1 MRDRRVA
8 IIAGLGA
15 GLATAVERAL
25 SGADAKDRHVV
36 RIEEPPQVWPE
47 EDMRVRVGRP
57 AKDWKQREKRR
68 PRR

>member
-8 IIAGLGA
+8 IIAWAGA
-15 GLATAVERAL
+15 GLAAAVDRAL
-25 SGADAKDRHVV
+25 SREDARGRHVV
-36 RIEEPPQVWPE
+36 RIEAPRHDWPE
-47 EDMRVRVGRP
+47 EDMRVRIGPP

>member
-8 IIAGLGA
+8 IIAGVGA
-15 GLATAVERAL
+15 GLAAAVERVL

-36 RIEEPPQVWPE
+36 RIGKPPQVWPE
-47 EDMRVRVGRP
+47 EDMRVRTGPRP
-57 AKDWKQREKRR
+57 KDWKQREKRR